1 MGALK
6 IDIQDFKPCLTDES
20 IDKLVKLIMSDLDI
34 YRYEGHRLRSF
45 ECTNGI
51 RVDIEANYRGSKYRS
66 IQLKNVY
73 VMYNDGDDYRS
84 IEEYEETLNSLLS
97 DAIGEL
103 NYKEEEEYEY
113 ENRIKI
119 NRSTSRV

>member
-34 YRYEGHRLRSF
+34 YSYEGRRRRTF

-73 VMYNDGDDYRS
+73 VMYKVDDDWKS
-84 IEEYEETLNSLLS
+84 IEEYEGRLNSLLS

-103 NYKEEEEYEY
+103 NYKEEEEYETEKQY
-113 ENRIKI
+113 
-119 NRSTSRV
+119 S

>member
-34 YRYEGHRLRSF
+34 YSYEGHRLRSF

-51 RVDIEANYRGSKYRS
+51 RVDVEADYRGSAYRS

-103 NYKEEEEYEY
+103 NYKEEEEYETEKQY
-113 ENRIKI
+113 
-119 NRSTSRV
+119 S

>member
-1 MGALK
+1 MGAQK

-20 IDKLVKLIMSDLDI
+20 IDKLVKHIMSDLDI
-34 YRYEGHRLRSF
+34 YSYEGHRLRSF
-45 ECTNGI
+45 ECTYGI

-84 IEEYEETLNSLLS
+84 IEEYEGTLNSLLS

-113 ENRIKI
+113 EKQY
-119 NRSTSRV
+119 S

>member
-34 YRYEGHRLRSF
+34 YSYEGRRRRSF

-51 RVDIEANYRGSKYRS
+51 RIDIEANYRGSKYRS

-73 VMYNDGDDYRS
+73 VMYKVDDDWKS
-84 IEEYEETLNSLLS
+84 IEEYEGRLNSLLS
-97 DAIGEL
+97 DGIGEL
-103 NYKEEEEYEY
+103 NYKEEEEYETEKQY
-113 ENRIKI
+113 
-119 NRSTSRV
+119 S